1 MESKENGII
10 DKLASGEYK
19 YGFST
24 DIETETIPIGL
35 SEDVV
40 RWISA
45 KKESS
50 PNQRNDSNSSSPIT
64 TQTSSLYTPGI
75 YTSSISIGDTLV
87 HLELVCDENH
97 INSVRL
103 VNLDEAVA
111 TMYPLLHPAL
121 EDLELQLSKDIPLEE
136 LTITEGSQ
144 YTQNLL
150 IEAIENT
157 LTKATSP

>member
-1 MESKENGII
+1 MSKTKIVVVKLKELLLTIVLVVLGIFLI
-10 DKLASGEYK
+10 LFGIAWAS
-19 YGFST
+19 T
-24 DIETETIPIGL
+24 
-35 SEDVV
+35 
-40 RWISA
+40 
-45 KKESS
+45 KKEAS
-50 PNQRNDSNSSSPIT
+50 PKGIPSTSPKETT
-64 TQTSSLYTPGI
+64 TQTSSLYTPGV

-87 HLELVCDENH
+87 HLELVCDDNH
-97 INSVRL
+97 INSIRL
-103 VNLDEAVA
+103 VNLDEAVS

-157 LTKATSP
+157 LAKAQLHK

>member
-1 MESKENGII
+1 MSKTKIVVVKLKELILTAVLVFIGILFLLVGI
-10 DKLASGEYK
+10 A
-19 YGFST
+19 
-24 DIETETIPIGL
+24 
-35 SEDVV
+35 
-40 RWISA
+40 WISA

-50 PNQRNDSNSSSPIT
+50 PNQRNDSNASSPIT

-121 EDLELQLSKDIPLEE
+121 EDLELQLSQDVPLEE
-136 LTITEGSQ
+136 LTLTEGSQ

-157 LTKATSP
+157 LAKAELTQ

>member
-1 MESKENGII
+1 MSKTKIVVVKLKELILTTVLVVLGVFFILFGIAW
-10 DKLASGEYK
+10 AS
-19 YGFST
+19 T
-24 DIETETIPIGL
+24 
-35 SEDVV
+35 
-40 RWISA
+40 
-45 KKESS
+45 KKESV
-50 PNQRNDSNSSSPIT
+50 PNQETPSPSQNQIT
-64 TQTSSLYTPGI
+64 TQTSALYTPGI

-87 HLELVCDENH
+87 HLELVCDTNH
-97 INSVRL
+97 INSIRL

-121 EDLELQLSKDIPLEE
+121 EDLELQLSMDVPIEE

-157 LTKATSP
+157 LAKAELLQ

>member
-1 MESKENGII
+1 MEVLMSKTKIVVVKLKELILIAILVFIGILFLLVGI
-10 DKLASGEYK
+10 A
-19 YGFST
+19 
-24 DIETETIPIGL
+24 
-35 SEDVV
+35 
-40 RWISA
+40 WIST

-50 PNQRNDSNSSSPIT
+50 PTQRNDSNSSSQIT

-103 VNLDEAVA
+103 VNLDEAVT

-121 EDLELQLSKDIPLEE
+121 EDLELQLSQDVPLEE
-136 LTITEGSQ
+136 LTLTEGSQ

-157 LTKATSP
+157 LAKAELTQ

>member
-1 MESKENGII
+1 MSNTKIVVVKLKELLLTAVLVFIGILFI
-10 DKLASGEYK
+10 LFGIAWV
-19 YGFST
+19 ST
-24 DIETETIPIGL
+24 
-35 SEDVV
+35 
-40 RWISA
+40 
-45 KKESS
+45 KKETSSNS
-50 PNQRNDSNSSSPIT
+50 PNPT
-64 TQTSSLYTPGI
+64 TTPTSALYTPGV

-103 VNLDEAVA
+103 VNLDEAVT

-121 EDLELQLSKDIPLEE
+121 EALELQLSKDIPLEE
-136 LTITEGSQ
+136 LTLTEGSQ

-157 LTKATSP
+157 LSKAELTQ

>member
-1 MESKENGII
+1 MEVLMSKTKIVVVKLKELILTAILVFIGILFLLVGI
-10 DKLASGEYK
+10 A
-19 YGFST
+19 
-24 DIETETIPIGL
+24 
-35 SEDVV
+35 
-40 RWISA
+40 WIST

-50 PNQRNDSNSSSPIT
+50 PTQRNDSNSSSQIT

-103 VNLDEAVA
+103 VNLDEAVT

-121 EDLELQLSKDIPLEE
+121 EDLELQLSQDVPLEE
-136 LTITEGSQ
+136 LTLTEGSQ

-157 LTKATSP
+157 LAKAELTQ

>member
-1 MESKENGII
+1 MSKTKIVVVKLKELILTVVLVFIVILFLLVGI
-10 DKLASGEYK
+10 A
-19 YGFST
+19 
-24 DIETETIPIGL
+24 
-35 SEDVV
+35 
-40 RWISA
+40 WISA

-121 EDLELQLSKDIPLEE
+121 EDLELQLSQDIPLEE
-136 LTITEGSQ
+136 LTLTEGSQ

-157 LTKATSP
+157 LAKAELTQ

>member
-1 MESKENGII
+1 MSKTKIVVVKLKELILTTVLVALGVFFILFGIAW
-10 DKLASGEYK
+10 AS
-19 YGFST
+19 T
-24 DIETETIPIGL
+24 
-35 SEDVV
+35 
-40 RWISA
+40 
-45 KKESS
+45 KKESV
-50 PNQRNDSNSSSPIT
+50 PNQETPSPSQNQIT
-64 TQTSSLYTPGI
+64 TQTSALYTPGI

-87 HLELVCDENH
+87 HLELVCDTNH
-97 INSVRL
+97 INSIRL

-121 EDLELQLSKDIPLEE
+121 EDLELQLSMDVPIEE

-157 LTKATSP
+157 LAKAELLQ

>member
-1 MESKENGII
+1 MSKTKIVVV
-10 DKLASGEYK
+10 KLKELILTTVLVALGVFFILFVIAWAS
-19 YGFST
+19 T
-24 DIETETIPIGL
+24 
-35 SEDVV
+35 
-40 RWISA
+40 
-45 KKESS
+45 KKESV
-50 PNQRNDSNSSSPIT
+50 PNQETPSPSQNQIT
-64 TQTSSLYTPGI
+64 TQTSALYTPGI

-87 HLELVCDENH
+87 HLELVCDTNH
-97 INSVRL
+97 INSIRL

-121 EDLELQLSKDIPLEE
+121 EDLELQLSMDVPIEE

-157 LTKATSP
+157 LAKAELLQ

>member
-1 MESKENGII
+1 MSKTKIVVVKLKELLLTIALVILGIFLI
-10 DKLASGEYK
+10 LLGIAWAS
-19 YGFST
+19 T
-24 DIETETIPIGL
+24 
-35 SEDVV
+35 
-40 RWISA
+40 
-45 KKESS
+45 KKEASPKGTPSNS
-50 PNQRNDSNSSSPIT
+50 PNEMT
-64 TQTSSLYTPGI
+64 TQTSALYTPGV

-87 HLELVCDENH
+87 HLELVCDDNH
-97 INSVRL
+97 INSIRL
-103 VNLDEAVA
+103 VNLDEAVS

-157 LTKATSP
+157 LTKATLHK

>member
-1 MESKENGII
+1 MSNTKIVVVKLKEVILTAVLVFLGIFLI
-10 DKLASGEYK
+10 LFGIAWAS
-19 YGFST
+19 T
-24 DIETETIPIGL
+24 
-35 SEDVV
+35 
-40 RWISA
+40 

-50 PNQRNDSNSSSPIT
+50 TPQETPSNSPNQTT
-64 TQTSSLYTPGI
+64 TQTSALYTPGV

-87 HLELVCDENH
+87 HLELVCDDNH
-97 INSVRL
+97 INSIRL
-103 VNLDEAVA
+103 VNLDEAVT

-121 EDLELQLSKDIPLEE
+121 EDLELQLSQDIPLEE

-157 LTKATSP
+157 LAKAELPQ

>member
-1 MESKENGII
+1 MSKTKIVVVKLKELLLTAILVFAGILFI
-10 DKLASGEYK
+10 LFGIAWV
-19 YGFST
+19 ST
-24 DIETETIPIGL
+24 
-35 SEDVV
+35 
-40 RWISA
+40 
-45 KKESS
+45 KKETSQ
-50 PNQRNDSNSSSPIT
+50 NQGTPSNSSNPT
-64 TQTSSLYTPGI
+64 TTPTSALYTPGV

-87 HLELVCDENH
+87 HLELVCDDNH

-103 VNLDEAVA
+103 VNLDEAVT

-136 LTITEGSQ
+136 LTLTEGSQ

-157 LTKATSP
+157 LSKAELTQ

>member
-1 MESKENGII
+1 MSKTKIVVVKLKELILTAVLVFLGVVLILFGIAW
-10 DKLASGEYK
+10 AS
-19 YGFST
+19 T
-24 DIETETIPIGL
+24 
-35 SEDVV
+35 
-40 RWISA
+40 
-45 KKESS
+45 KKESVPNQETPSHS
-50 PNQRNDSNSSSPIT
+50 PNQTT
-64 TQTSSLYTPGI
+64 TQTSALYTPGV

-87 HLELVCDENH
+87 HLELVCDDNH
-97 INSVRL
+97 INSIRL

-121 EDLELQLSKDIPLEE
+121 EDLELLSMDVPLEE

-157 LTKATSP
+157 LAKAELSQ